1 MIIINTSQHNG
12 TQKGVNI
19 FYASPI
25 LSGQYIG
32 KFATNENA
40 LNEFPEIFEQ
50 EPYEV
55 ADLDPKA
62 FEIDTTPPPLYGLG
76 VVIPDQFIWVFPDN
90 KFILE
95 GFEIPLTNG
104 AVDIA
109 YFEWQA
115 FRSCLNNGNHEDLKR
130 ALKPLWEYVELQIKE
145 KNLVQLSENVEASSE
160 SDFKWYNPFSWFG

>member
-19 FYASPI
+19 FYAAPI
-25 LSGQYIG
+25 LSGIHIG
-32 KFATNENA
+32 KFATSENA
-40 LNEFPEIFEQ
+40 LNEFPEIFAN

-55 ADLDPKA
+55 ADLDPTA
-62 FEIDTTPPPLYGLG
+62 FEIDTTPPTLYGLG
-76 VVIPDQFIWVFPDN
+76 VVIPDQFIWVFPQN

-109 YFEWQA
+109 YFQWQA
-115 FRSCLNNGNHEDLKR
+115 LRDCLDNGNHEYLKR
-130 ALKPLWEYVELQIKE
+130 ALRDLWDYVKEQVELQNFIP
-145 KNLVQLSENVEASSE
+145 L
-160 SDFKWYNPFSWFG
+160 

>member
-1 MIIINTSQHNG
+1 MIIINTNTHNG

-19 FYASPI
+19 FYAAPI
-25 LSGQYIG
+25 LSGKHAG
-32 KFATNENA
+32 KFATSENA

-55 ADLDPKA
+55 AELDPKA
-62 FEIDTTPPPLYGLG
+62 FEIDTTPPQLYGLG
-76 VVIPDQFIWVFPDN
+76 VVIPEMFLWVFPDN

-115 FRSCLNNGNHEDLKR
+115 FRDCLDNGNHEYLKR
-130 ALKPLWEYVELQIKE
+130 ALMPLWDYVGEQIELQNFIP
-145 KNLVQLSENVEASSE
+145 L
-160 SDFKWYNPFSWFG
+160 